1 MANCFSNFFQTF
13 NKQLSQTEHSL
24 LQIFFPFMIIEIFP
38 PSIFIFPKRKSS
50 GLGSQKEVQFFFYLY
65 YIKNGYQVMCMIFEE
80 TYQNFKFFSF
90 KGTLGRKI
98 HSHFTD
104 DNRAQSISENL
115 LESSSA
121 PVVHFGYLQCHKV
134 SSFAKGFCF

>member
-24 LQIFFPFMIIEIFP
+24 LQIFFPFMIIEISP

-80 TYQNFKFFSF
+80 IY
-90 KGTLGRKI
+90 
-98 HSHFTD
+98 
-104 DNRAQSISENL
+104 
-115 LESSSA
+115 
-121 PVVHFGYLQCHKV
+121 
-134 SSFAKGFCF
+134 